1 MQSLVVLIGLVAAFF
16 AAVELWFR
24 SRERSPLVMLAKE
37 RTPWAPLT
45 EPGVVGCKTVI
56 PIRNFSTRY
65 EATVRDVRSSVRVLF
80 KGDPPKGLHV
90 RAQLRAEDPQGH
102 ADVRDDG
109 YWSAHIVTP
118 GSYIGVEL
126 TVALTGA
133 VDRMEQIHAIVV
145 ELTYESYLRQGFTTE
160 TCEIVLPGQFEVHAQ
175 LAPVKEGDAIIYP
188 IRTHI
193 LTDADDMAAVVDK
206 YVKPMAQ
213 PGDVVVAAESVVAI
227 MQRRYRRPQDVQLG
241 FWAKRLCYL
250 IPNVGSLSTPWGF
263 QCAID
268 DVGVGRMLLA
278 VAVGA
283 AFKAVGK
290 NGWMYRIAGL
300 PSELI
305 DDVTGTMPPFD
316 KYIVMG
322 PDEPQAVVDA
332 VKARTGVEAAVA
344 DVNNLR
350 RACIVA
356 CTAGVDKAELTR
368 RLLGNPSGNAS
379 EQTPL
384 VLVRPA
390 SAESERSAARDQSRS
405 V

>member
-1 MQSLVVLIGLVAAFF
+1 
-16 AAVELWFR
+16 
-24 SRERSPLVMLAKE
+24 MLAKE
-37 RTPWAPLT
+37 RTPWQAVTAPGT
-45 EPGVVGCKTVI
+45 VGWRTVI
-56 PIRNFSTRY
+56 PLRNFSTRY
-65 EATVRDVRSSVRVLF
+65 EGTVRDVRPTVRVLY
-80 KGDPPKGLHV
+80 KGEAPDGLTV
-90 RAQLRAEDPQGH
+90 TATIRAEDPHGH
-102 ADVRDDG
+102 ADVREDG

-118 GSYIGVEL
+118 GSYVGVEL
-126 TVALTGA
+126 TVCLSGA
-133 VDRMEQIHAIVV
+133 VERQEEIHAIVV
-145 ELTYESYLRQGFTTE
+145 ELAYETYLRQGFQTE
-160 TCEIVLPGQFEVHAQ
+160 TCEIILPGQFEVHAQ
-175 LAPVKEGDAIIYP
+175 LAPVREADAIIYP

-193 LTDADDMAAVVDK
+193 LTDGDDMASVVEK
-206 YVKPMAQ
+206 YVKPIAQ

-227 MQRRYRRPQDVQLG
+227 MQRRYRRPQDVKVG

-268 DVGVGRMLLA
+268 DVGIGRMLLA

-283 AFKAVGK
+283 FMKALGK
-290 NGWMYRIAGL
+290 NGWMYIVAGL

-322 PDEPQAVVDA
+322 PDDPQAVVDA
-332 VKARTGVEAAVA
+332 VKARTGVEAAIA

-350 RACIVA
+350 RACIVG
-356 CTAGVDKAELTR
+356 CTAGVDKAALTKQ
-368 RLLGNPSGNAS
+368 LLGNPSGNAS

-390 SAESERSAARDQSRS
+390 GAESERSGARDQSCS

>member
-1 MQSLVVLIGLVAAFF
+1 MESLVVLLGLVGAFL

-24 SRERSPLVMLAKE
+24 SRERSPLVMLPKE
-37 RTPWAPLT
+37 RTPWQAVA
-45 EPGVVGCKTVI
+45 EPGTVGWRTVI

-65 EATVRDVRSSVRVLF
+65 EATVRDVRAGVRVLY
-80 KGDPPKGLHV
+80 KGEAPQDLVVTAKIRADDPH
-90 RAQLRAEDPQGH
+90 GH
-102 ADVRDDG
+102 ADVREDG
-109 YWSAHIVTP
+109 YWAAHIVTP
-118 GSYIGVEL
+118 GTYVGVEL
-126 TVALTGA
+126 TVALSGA
-133 VDRMEQIHAIVV
+133 LERQEQIHAIVV
-145 ELTYESYLRQGFTTE
+145 DLQYETYLRQHFATE
-160 TCEIVLPGQFEVHAQ
+160 SCEIVLPGQFEVHAQ
-175 LAPVKEGDAIIYP
+175 LAPVKEADAVIYP

-193 LTDADDMAAVVDK
+193 LTDADDMASVVER
-206 YVKPMAQ
+206 YVKPLAQ

-227 MQRRYRRPQDVQLG
+227 MQRRYRRPQDVRVG

-268 DVGVGRMLLA
+268 DVGIGRMLLA

-283 AFKAVGK
+283 AFKAIGQ
-290 NGWMYRIAGL
+290 NGWLYRIAGL

-322 PDEPQAVVDA
+322 PDDPQGVVDA
-332 VKARTGVEAAVA
+332 VKAKTGVEAAIA

-350 RACIVA
+350 RACIVGA
-356 CTAGVDKAELTR
+356 TAGVDRSRLTKQ
-368 RLLGNPSGNAS
+368 LLGNPSGNAS

-384 VLVRPA
+384 VLVRSA
-390 SAESERSAARDQSRS
+390 GAESERSGTRDQSCP

>member
-1 MQSLVVLIGLVAAFF
+1 LGLVGAVL

-37 RTPWAPLT
+37 RTPWQPVT
-45 EPGVVGCKTVI
+45 DTGVVGWRTII

-65 EATVRDVRSSVRVLF
+65 EATVRDVRSAVRVLY
-80 KGDPPKGLHV
+80 KGEVPADLTVTAK
-90 RAQLRAEDPQGH
+90 LRAEDPQGH
-102 ADVRDDG
+102 ADVREDG

-118 GSYIGVEL
+118 GSYVGVEL
-126 TVALTGA
+126 TVTLAGA
-133 VDRMEQIHAIVV
+133 VERQEQIHAIVV
-145 ELTYESYLRQGFTTE
+145 ELQYEAYLRQGFTTE
-160 TCEIVLPGQFEVHAQ
+160 SCEIVLPGQFEVHAQ
-175 LAPVKEGDAIIYP
+175 LAPVREADAVIYP

-193 LTDADDMAAVVDK
+193 LTDGDDMATVVER
-206 YVKPMAQ
+206 YVKPIAQ

-227 MQRRYRRPQDVQLG
+227 MQRRYRRPQDVRLG
-241 FWAKRLCYL
+241 FWAQRLCYL

-268 DVGVGRMLLA
+268 DVGIGRMLLA
-278 VAVGA
+278 VVVGA
-283 AFKAVGK
+283 AFKAIGK

-322 PDEPQAVVDA
+322 PDDPQRVVDA
-332 VKARTGVEAAVA
+332 VKAKTGVEAAIA

-356 CTAGVDKAELTR
+356 ATAGVDAARLTKQ
-368 RLLGNPSGNAS
+368 LLGNPSGNAS

-384 VLVRPA
+384 VLVRSA
-390 SAESERSAARDQSRS
+390 DAESERSGTRDQSCS